1 MLQNY
6 VILCYNLLVGLLL
19 QDRMDMIVTVTLNTC
34 IDRALFIP
42 SFQLNRTLRVN
53 EVAYGMGGKPMV
65 ASWVLR
71 TLGTDS
77 LALGLAAG
85 PTGKQ
90 MKKMLDAHGVPT
102 DFVWAEGDSRHN
114 TLIIC
119 SDGSGQTTLTVD
131 TLAVK
136 RNHLDKFWKK
146 YIKSLDSASCVVL
159 GGSLPKGVEPAI
171 FAELIEAARKK
182 EIPVVFDASGPG
194 LAAGLKGSPTVI
206 KPNRDELEELT
217 GSKINSL
224 SDAFQ
229 NARQIQAE
237 YSAMVVMTMGEL
249 GAIAVLQDRT
259 YFIPPLQVNQVV
271 NRAGAG
277 DAILAGL
284 ALALSLR
291 QPIETGLRIGFA
303 AAAAVLLTPAT
314 GDCRLEDIRR
324 FEPVVRLEAY

>member
-1 MLQNY
+1 
-6 VILCYNLLVGLLL
+6 
-19 QDRMDMIVTVTLNTC
+19 MIVTVTLNTC

-42 SFQLNRTLRVN
+42 SFQLNRTLRVKD
-53 EVAYGMGGKPMV
+53 VAYGIGGKPMV

-71 TLGTDS
+71 ILGTDS
-77 LALGLAAG
+77 LALGFAAG

-90 MKKMLDAHGVPT
+90 MEKMLDEHGVYT
-102 DFVWAEGDSRHN
+102 DFVWVEGDSRQN

-119 SDGSGQTTLTVD
+119 SDGSGQTTLTVN
-131 TLAVK
+131 TLTVK
-136 RNHLDKFWKK
+136 RKHLDQFRKK

-171 FAELIEAARKK
+171 FAELIDAARKK

-194 LAAGLKGSPTVI
+194 LVAGLKGRPMVI

-217 GSKINSL
+217 GSKIKSL
-224 SDAFQ
+224 ADAFQ
-229 NARQIQAE
+229 SAREIQAE
-237 YSAMVVMTMGEL
+237 TRAMVVTTLGEL
-249 GAIAVLQDRT
+249 GAIAALPDKT
-259 YFIPPLQVNQVV
+259 YFIPPLQVNQVL

-284 ALALSLR
+284 ASALSQR
-291 QPIETGLRIGFA
+291 EPIETGLRIGFA
-303 AAAAVLLTPAT
+303 SAAAVLLTPAT

-324 FEPVVRLEAY
+324 FEPLIRLEAY